1 MATASGGEK
10 LVGIDLV
17 TVTNASPYTVPAGQ
31 YARIYIMTGPANGD
45 MTIGGLTVVPN
56 IEADNPFMVKRRDY
70 YPTVITSGAT
80 VTVNSIF
87 LSAIITV
94 MRYANP

>member
-31 YARIYIMTGPANGD
+31 YARIYIMAVATLGELI
-45 MTIGGLTVVPN
+45 IGGLTVVPN
-56 IEADNPFMVKRRDY
+56 GGFDTGFIVKRRDY
-70 YPTVITSGAT
+70 FPTVITSGAT
-80 VTVNSIF
+80 VTSNTFSVST
-87 LSAIITV
+87 ITV